1 MFGYRCIHYFSRLQ
15 GVVHI
20 GDRVDIKVIV
30 CHPTENSLSR
40 KENNCPC
47 GPYFSG
53 TGEKK

>member
-53 TGEKK
+53 TGGKK